1 MTHRVFVAYFDCLGF
16 ECILDA
22 TAHEHK
28 AIFSTLKDEQHPRLP
43 LPEMMLRARFNPQRS
58 PEIWMFNSEVSLE
71 DLKDQAEENPQFLA
85 DLIRSKGQALYTT
98 PKECRVIE

>member
-22 TAHEHK
+22 TAHERK
-28 AIFSTLKDEQHPRLP
+28 AIFSALKNEQHPRFP
-43 LPEMMLRARFNPQRS
+43 LPEMILRAKFNPQRS
-58 PEIWMFNSEVSLE
+58 PEIWMFNSEIALE
-71 DLKDQAEENPQFLA
+71 DLKVYAEEDPQFLA

-98 PKECRVIE
+98 PKERRVIE